1 MTLSEFFTA
10 VQAALPA
17 RRGNLYEQYFEREG
31 ADGQRRRN
39 GPYYVWTR
47 CEGGKMVSDRVARED
62 VPRVREE
69 IGRGKL
75 LDGLI
80 GQLWRLAEDLARDAG
95 GTKKKRS
102 SSSTGRR
109 PRSSQRP

>member
-17 RRGNLYEQYFEREG
+17 RRGNLYEQYLEREG

-47 CEGGKMVSDRVARED
+47 CEGGKMISDRVARED
-62 VPRVREE
+62 VPRVRRE

-80 GQLWRLAEDLARDAG
+80 GQLWRLAEDLARNAG
-95 GTKKKRS
+95 GIKKK

>member
-10 VQAALPA
+10 VEAALPA
-17 RRGNLYEQYFEREG
+17 RRGNLYEQYLEREG
-31 ADGQRRRN
+31 SDGQRRRN

-47 CEGGKMVSDRVARED
+47 CEGGRMVSDRVARED

-69 IGRGKL
+69 IAKGKL
-75 LDGLI
+75 LNGLI
-80 GQLWRLAEDLARDAG
+80 GQLWKLAEDLARNAGDA
-95 GTKKKRS
+95 KKKRS

-109 PRSSQRP
+109 PHSLQRP

>member
-17 RRGNLYEQYFEREG
+17 RRGNLYEQYLEREG

-47 CEGGKMVSDRVARED
+47 CEGGKMLSDRVARED

-80 GQLWRLAEDLARDAG
+80 GQLWRLAEDLARDVG
-95 GTKKKRS
+95 GSKKKRS

>member
-17 RRGNLYEQYFEREG
+17 RRGNLYEQYLEREG

-47 CEGGKMVSDRVARED
+47 CEGGKMISDRVARED
-62 VPRVREE
+62 VPRVRRE

-80 GQLWRLAEDLARDAG
+80 GQLWRLAEDLARNAG
-95 GTKKKRS
+95 GIKKKRS

>member
-1 MTLSEFFTA
+1 MTLSEFFIA

-17 RRGNLYEQYFEREG
+17 RRGNLYEQYLDREG
-31 ADGQRRRN
+31 ADGQKRRN

-47 CEGGKMVSDRVARED
+47 CEGGRMVSDRVAQQD

-69 IGRGKL
+69 IARGKL
-75 LDGLI
+75 LNGLM
-80 GQLWRLAEDLARDAG
+80 GQLWKLAEDLARNAG
-95 GTKKKRS
+95 DVKKKRS

-109 PRSSQRP
+109 PRSS

>member
-1 MTLSEFFTA
+1 MTLGEFFTA

-17 RRGNLYEQYFEREG
+17 RRGNLYEQYLDREG
-31 ADGQRRRN
+31 ADGQKRRN

-47 CEGGKMVSDRVARED
+47 CEGGRMVSDRLARED

-69 IGRGKL
+69 ITRGKL
-75 LDGLI
+75 LNGLM
-80 GQLWRLAEDLARDAG
+80 GQLWKLAEDLARNAGDA
-95 GTKKKRS
+95 KKKRS

-109 PRSSQRP
+109 PRSSRRP